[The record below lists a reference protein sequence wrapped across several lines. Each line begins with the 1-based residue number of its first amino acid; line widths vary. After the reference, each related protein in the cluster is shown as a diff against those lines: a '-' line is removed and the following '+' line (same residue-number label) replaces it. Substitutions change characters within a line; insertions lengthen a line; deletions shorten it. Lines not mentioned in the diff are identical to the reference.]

1 MKIHGAL
8 PVFVAV
14 VLACCQP
21 LPSQQPSSLGKGH
34 VFFHANFDAPDALKG
49 WAGAGQLVTGFQGSK
64 SLMLESRAGD
74 ARRGSTV
81 SISLP
86 VEAMRGCQILGTAM
100 VRAEDV
106 SAKPN
111 PWNGIKFMAALE
123 SPDRKS
129 WPQAPLDT
137 GSFDWKRA
145 AFSFRVPT
153 NATRLTLVLGL
164 EQVTGRVWF
173 DEVKLA
179 LARAPVLN
187 KPAPIPGPIYRGH
200 NLPRLRGAMVS
211 PSATEEDLRVLGREW
226 NANLIRWQLVRHVG
240 SGKETPLEQYD
251 EWLEGEL
258 KKLDAALGWCE
269 KYGLLVVIDL
279 HSPPGGRGTAGG
291 YSGSDHRLFTDK
303 AVQDKFVAVWEK
315 MARRYKDSRMVWGY
329 DLANEPVE
337 DFVEEGVD
345 DWQALAERTARAIR
359 AIDRRHAIILEA
371 PPWGGPESLREFL
384 PVPVSNVVYSVHMYV
399 PAAFTHQNVFRKNQ
413 PPVMYPG
420 MIEGRYW
427 DKAALEAVLKPVVDF
442 QKNYNVHIY
451 IGEFSAIRWA
461 PGQSAHDYLRD
472 LTEIFEAHGWD
483 WSYHAFR
490 EWHGWSVEHDSNPQ
504 NTRRVEQ
511 PTDRQKLLRGWFE
524 KNQKPQ

>member
-1 MKIHGAL
+1 
-8 PVFVAV
+8 
-14 VLACCQP
+14 
-21 LPSQQPSSLGKGH
+21 
-34 VFFHANFDAPDALKG
+34 
-49 WAGAGQLVTGFQGSK
+49 
-64 SLMLESRAGD
+64 
-74 ARRGSTV
+74 
-81 SISLP
+81 
-86 VEAMRGCQILGTAM
+86 
-100 VRAEDV
+100 
-106 SAKPN
+106 
-111 PWNGIKFMAALE
+111 
-123 SPDRKS
+123 
-129 WPQAPLDT
+129 
-137 GSFDWKRA
+137 
-145 AFSFRVPT
+145 
-153 NATRLTLVLGL
+153 
-164 EQVTGRVWF
+164 
-173 DEVKLA
+173 
-179 LARAPVLN
+179 
-187 KPAPIPGPIYRGH
+187 
-200 NLPRLRGAMVS
+200 
-211 PSATEEDLRVLGREW
+211 
-226 NANLIRWQLVRHVG
+226 
-240 SGKETPLEQYD
+240 
-251 EWLEGEL
+251 
-258 KKLDAALGWCE
+258 
-269 KYGLLVVIDL
+269 
-279 HSPPGGRGTAGG
+279 
-291 YSGSDHRLFTDK
+291 
-303 AVQDKFVAVWEK
+303 
-315 MARRYKDSRMVWGY
+315 MVWGY

-371 PPWGGPESLREFL
+371 PPWGGPDSLREFL
-384 PVPVSNVVYSVHMYV
+384 PIPVSNVVYSVHMYV

-472 LTEIFEAHGWD
+472 LIEIFEAHGWD